1 MFKILLICVVTIPLL
16 YNGLIFTAVN
26 KSDYIYNPNV
36 PFSFKILK
44 DVLVLIAIF
53 LPLLSHRV
61 LERLKMPRFF
71 LLYILFSTSVALT
84 MCAIAIIKYD
94 IDSRSLGI
102 LKNYLVYYPASG
114 VLALLV
120 NHYKKEKYF
129 FNIFRLSIFLVLLLG
144 LLFYFIDKIDKMGFT
159 FTFSGRMISLLGN
172 PNYLG
177 YFSMLYIFV
186 LFGFIYFQSRIS
198 FLITFEL
205 IIAHLGLFLSFSY
218 TSILCYSV
226 ALVTMFIIWYLE
238 LMAKNKLLIKLI
250 IMGIFNSAIGS
261 LAVFLTKYFRGG
273 IFSVAFEEK
282 IVPLYKGNITI
293 TELPFV
299 QSRISAFYRCPAEI
313 FSSLESF
320 LFGIL
325 HIDKYIETDSAFLN
339 LAYNFGIPVF
349 IAWLVYFITPIFF
362 TAVSFKKIRTSEE
375 FNASMTFMLSIF
387 ITSSVLT
394 HFWFQYL
401 PEKFPTCFFI
411 GFVLSYIL
419 INALQLKRANETVK

>member
-26 KSDYIYNPNV
+26 KSGYIYNPNI

-44 DVLVLIAIF
+44 DVVVLTAIF
-53 LPLLSHRV
+53 IPLLSHHVRK
-61 LERLKMPRFF
+61 RLKMPGFF
-71 LLYILFSTSVALT
+71 LLYIFFSTSVALT

-94 IDSRSLGI
+94 IDLRLLGI

-129 FNIFRLSIFLVLLLG
+129 FNIFRLSMFLVLLLG
-144 LLFYFIDKIDKMGFT
+144 LLFYFIAKTDFT

-172 PNYLG
+172 PNYLS
-177 YFSMLYIFV
+177 YLSMLYIFV

-218 TSILCYSV
+218 TSIPCYSV
-226 ALVTMFIIWYLE
+226 ALIIMFIIWYLE
-238 LMAKNKLLIKLI
+238 LMPKNKLLIKII
-250 IMGIFNSAIGS
+250 IMAIFNSAIGS

-273 IFSVAFEEK
+273 IFSVAFEQKVE
-282 IVPLYKGNITI
+282 PLSKVNI

-299 QSRISAFYRCPAEI
+299 QSRISTFHMSIAEI

-320 LFGIL
+320 LFGTF
-325 HIDKYIETDSAFLN
+325 HAKEYIENPSAFLN
-339 LAYNFGIPVF
+339 LAFNFGMPVLT
-349 IAWLVYFITPIFF
+349 AWLVYFIVPIFF
-362 TAVSFKKIRTSEE
+362 VAASFKKIRTSED
-375 FNASMTFMLSIF
+375 FNAGMTFMLSIL
-387 ITSSVLT
+387 ITCSLLIY
-394 HFWFQYL
+394 FWVQYL

-419 INALQLKRANETVK
+419 INALQLKCTNETVK